1 MDTMTP
7 TTVEQLIA
15 ECLQLHYPIFYR
27 LAYSYVR
34 NEQDAMD
41 LVQESDYKAMKHC
54 H

>member
-7 TTVEQLIA
+7 TNVEQLIA
-15 ECLQLHYPIFYR
+15 ECLQLHYPVFYR

-41 LVQESDYKAMKHC
+41 LVQEFDLELLDD
-54 H
+54 